1 MADDKPVEEDEELLD
16 YEEEE
21 VAADEGAGAKSGEAV
36 KKGYVGIHSTGFRD
50 FLLKPELLRAI
61 VDCGFEHPSEVQHEC
76 IPQAIL
82 GMDVICQAKS
92 GMGKTAVFVL
102 AVLQQLEPVPGE
114 VGALILCHTRELAYQ
129 IKHEFERFSAYLPAV
144 NVAVIFGGV
153 NIKQQKAELK
163 EKPPSIIVATPGRC
177 KALAK
182 DGDISL
188 KQCGHFILDEC
199 DKMLEQLDMRA
210 DVQEIFKMTPHDKQV
225 MMFSA
230 TLSKEIRPVCKKF
243 MNDPMEIYV
252 DDETKLTLHGL
263 VQHYIKLTEAE
274 KNRKLNDLLDALMF
288 NQVVIFVK
296 SVQRCTYLDKLLTE
310 CNFPSIAIHR
320 GMSQE
325 ERLARYKSFKEGNK
339 RILVATDLVARGI
352 DIERV
357 NIVIN
362 YDMPVEH
369 SNPRA
374 PNYETYLHRIGR
386 SGRFGKKGAA
396 FNLLLGPDERAV
408 MDKIAEHFDHP
419 VPEVEFNDDDA
430 FEHVLE
436 EAGLMSKE
444 E

>member
-21 VAADEGAGAKSGEAV
+21 VAAEEGAGAKSGEAV

-50 FLLKPELLRAI
+50 FLLKPELLRSI

-129 IKHEFERFSAYLPAV
+129 IKHEFERFSAYLPSV
-144 NVAVIFGGV
+144 NVSVIFGGV

-199 DKMLEQLDMRA
+199 DKMLEQLDMRS

-288 NQVVIFVK
+288 NQVVIFTK

-357 NIVIN
+357 NIVVN
-362 YDMPVEH
+362 YDMPDG
-369 SNPRA
+369 A
-374 PNYETYLHRIGR
+374 DTYLHRVGR
-386 SGRFGKKGAA
+386 AGRFGTKGLAIT
-396 FNLLLGPDERAV
+396 FLSSDEDTAV
-408 MDKIAEHFDHP
+408 LDAVHARF
-419 VPEVEFNDDDA
+419 EVEI
-430 FEHVLE
+430 
-436 EAGLMSKE
+436 KE
-444 E
+444 LPEQIDTSTYMPA